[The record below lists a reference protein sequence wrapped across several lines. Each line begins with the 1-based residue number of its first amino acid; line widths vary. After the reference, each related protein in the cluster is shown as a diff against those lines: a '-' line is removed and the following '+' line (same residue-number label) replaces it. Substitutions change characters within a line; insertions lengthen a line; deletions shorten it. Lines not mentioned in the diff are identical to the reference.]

1 MKFLVAYN
9 GSEES
14 KKALQLSSEHAMQ
27 FKASVMVITSM
38 EGGTRERPQ
47 DIAKAKENLKEA
59 LSFLKEAGIPCE
71 GHELARGLSPAE
83 DLVLFAQENEIDQIY
98 VGIEKKSKVGKLIMG
113 STAQYIILKA
123 HCPVITTK

>member
-9 GSEES
+9 GSDVA
-14 KKALQLSSEHAMQ
+14 KKALELAREHAER
-27 FKASVMVITSM
+27 FGASVLVITSM

-47 DIAKAKENLKEA
+47 DISKAKEDLKEA
-59 LSFLKEAGIPCE
+59 MTFLQEAGIVCE

-83 DLVLFAQENEIDQIY
+83 DLVMFAEENDVDQIY